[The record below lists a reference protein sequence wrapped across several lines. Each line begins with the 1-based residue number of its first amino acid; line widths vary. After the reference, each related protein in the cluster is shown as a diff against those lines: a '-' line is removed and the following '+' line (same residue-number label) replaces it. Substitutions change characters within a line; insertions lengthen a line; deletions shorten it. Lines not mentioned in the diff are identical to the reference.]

1 MINMLEQ
8 VSNTNN
14 AFSNQQ
20 VSLVLWKVKYDRSQE
35 ILFLIMKF

>member
-14 AFSNQQ
+14 AFNNQQ
-20 VSLVLWKVKYDRSQE
+20 VSLVLWKMKNE
-35 ILFLIMKF
+35 IW